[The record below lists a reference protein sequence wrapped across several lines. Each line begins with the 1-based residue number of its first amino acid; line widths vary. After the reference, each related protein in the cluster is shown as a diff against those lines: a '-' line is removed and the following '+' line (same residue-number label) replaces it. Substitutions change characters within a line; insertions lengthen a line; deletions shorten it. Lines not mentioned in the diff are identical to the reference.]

1 MNKKMHKCVALIS
14 AMALLLS
21 VTVNSALFAF
31 AANEWT
37 VKKAANEYASIQMLR
52 DFNRQMQVF
61 PLTTV
66 Y

>member
-37 VKKAANEYASIQMLR
+37 VKKAANEYASISDASGFQQT
-52 DFNRQMQVF
+52 DAGI
-61 PLTTV
+61 PA
-66 Y
+66 